1 MQILPHYFIGILK
14 NTLDSIFFLVMH
26 REIQCRTLP
35 SYIGMPI
42 AVYDGAPVDTGRTS
56 MLLQGVV

>member
-1 MQILPHYFIGILK
+1 MLILPHYFISILK
-14 NTLDSIFFLVMH
+14 NTLDSIFFLMMH
-26 REIQCRTLP
+26 REIQYRTLP

-42 AVYDGAPVDTGRTS
+42 AVYDGAPVDAGCAL